1 MDIEI
6 LLNRLGRPAQ
16 RAILGTGVTTLEQ
29 LSNMTE
35 EEIYNLHGIGK
46 NGMKTIL
53 ATLEENGLSLSRRED
68 SEGS

>member
-6 LLNRLGRPAQ
+6 LLKRLARPAQ
-16 RAILGTGVTTLEQ
+16 RAILSTGVTTLEQ

-35 EEIYNLHGIGK
+35 DEINNLHGIGK

-53 ATLEENGLSLSRRED
+53 ATLEKNGLSLPR
-68 SEGS
+68 